1 LINEE
6 PAPRFEALM
15 TLARLKT
22 GRQRVWSIAIYW
34 RILHESGGDF
44 HDYCHTECD
53 PFFAANP
60 AWPGDLLRSA

>member
-1 LINEE
+1 
-6 PAPRFEALM
+6 M

-44 HDYCHTECD
+44 HEYCHTECD